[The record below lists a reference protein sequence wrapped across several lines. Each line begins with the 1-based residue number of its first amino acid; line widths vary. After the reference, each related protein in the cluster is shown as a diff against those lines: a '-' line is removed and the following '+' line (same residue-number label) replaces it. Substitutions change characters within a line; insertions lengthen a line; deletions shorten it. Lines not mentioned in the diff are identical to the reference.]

1 MKDLSKLQAGATTL
15 KVSVGPLDSAF
26 MKAQQRRV
34 KNE

>member
-26 MKAQQRRV
+26 KAQQRRV